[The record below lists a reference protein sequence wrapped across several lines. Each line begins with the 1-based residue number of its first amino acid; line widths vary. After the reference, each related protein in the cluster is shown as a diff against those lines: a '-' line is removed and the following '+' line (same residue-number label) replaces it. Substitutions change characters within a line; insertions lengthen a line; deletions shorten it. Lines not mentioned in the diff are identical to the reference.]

1 MKITAV
7 ETSVLEIPTRYQM
20 PLQYPRHRM
29 VVADIRTDEG
39 VHGLGYSLL
48 FNGRGDEPVR
58 QRLERDLAPLVTGR
72 DPTEVDRLWQAM
84 SEVAVPTGERRALAY
99 AISAVDIALWDIAGQ
114 VVGLPLARLWGA
126 RATSVPC
133 YGSGGWASYPVTD
146 LIAEAARYAS
156 LGCPYY
162 KLKAHDPDPAVNRRR
177 VEAVAA
183 ALGPPTRFMVDLN
196 QRGDVASNR
205 RLAAELEDLDLL
217 WYEEPVPADDL
228 AACAAVARSI
238 SIPVATGENNLS
250 LAEFAEII
258 DRGAARYLM
267 PDVCRAYGFT
277 GTFRIGRLATEA
289 GLALA
294 PHLVPELSAHV
305 VAALP
310 AGFAVEYMDWLPPDV
325 FEELPQPRDGR
336 LETPEQPGHGLALTT
351 TARTKYRVG

>member
-1 MKITAV
+1 MRVTAV
-7 ETSVLEIPTRYQM
+7 EASVLEIPTRYQM

-29 VVADIRTDEG
+29 VVADLRTDEG

-48 FNGRGDEPVR
+48 FNGLGDEPVR
-58 QRLERDLAPLVTGR
+58 QHLERDLAPAVTGQ
-72 DPTEVDRLWQAM
+72 DPAEVDRLWRAM
-84 SEVAVPTGERRALAY
+84 GEVPVPASERRALAY

-114 VVGLPLARLWGA
+114 VAGLPLARLWGA
-126 RATSVPC
+126 QATRVPC
-133 YGSGGWASYPVTD
+133 YGSGGWASYPVTE
-146 LIAEAARYAS
+146 LIAEATRYAA

-177 VEAVAA
+177 VQAVAA
-183 ALGPPTRFMVDLN
+183 ALGPPVRFMVDLN
-196 QRGDVASNR
+196 QHGDVASNR

-228 AACAAVARSI
+228 AACAEVARSI

-250 LAEFAEII
+250 AAEFAEII

-277 GTFRIGRLATEA
+277 GTLRIGRLAAEA
-289 GLALA
+289 ALALA

-310 AGFAVEYMDWLPPDV
+310 AGFVVEFMDWLPPDL
-325 FEELPQPRDGR
+325 FEDLPQPRGGW
-336 LETPEQPGHGLALTT
+336 LELSGQPGHGLSLTA
-351 TARTKYRVG
+351 TARAKYRVR